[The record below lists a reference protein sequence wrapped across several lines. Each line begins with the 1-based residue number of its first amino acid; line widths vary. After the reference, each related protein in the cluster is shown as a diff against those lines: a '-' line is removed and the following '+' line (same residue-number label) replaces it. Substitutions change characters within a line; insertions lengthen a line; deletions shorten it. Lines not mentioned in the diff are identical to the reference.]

1 MSDVHVHV
9 KLHKG
14 NLLLAGMEVKEHIKI
29 RKPVNFVAV
38 YLTIRACNG
47 CQNKKDEWEN

>member
-9 KLHKG
+9 KMHKG
-14 NLLLAGMEVKEHIKI
+14 YLLLAGMEVKEHIKI

-38 YLTIRACNG
+38 YLKIRACNG
-47 CQNKKDEWEN
+47 CQK